1 MFQHEV
7 VFMRSLFCALACA
20 IALCGC
26 QSIQTASPTTTS
38 FDAAAAG
45 FIKKKGEAKIEGHA
59 FWRDDKGGTTNAAGE
74 IVRLVPVTA
83 YSRERFA
90 ALYRGQRSIPANQIA
105 QATSDPQYA
114 EYTRTTR
121 AESSG
126 KFEFEDVAPGEYF
139 VVSQVRYKDKD
150 AFFHLQSGI
159 YNQYVRTGND
169 GGAMFETVTVTG
181 KEEKAIKLVLTNDR

>member
-1 MFQHEV
+1 
-7 VFMRSLFCALACA
+7 MRSFFHALACA
-20 IALCGC
+20 LALAGC
-26 QSIQTASPTTTS
+26 QSVQSPPPTVSS
-38 FDAAAAG
+38 FDAAEAA
-45 FIKKKGEAKIEGHA
+45 FIKKKGETKIEGHA

-105 QATSDPQYA
+105 QAGSDPQYA
-114 EYTRTTR
+114 DYTRTTR

-126 KFEFEDVAPGEYF
+126 RFEFENVAPGEYF
-139 VVSQVRYKDKD
+139 VASQVRYKDKD

-159 YNQYVRTGND
+159 YNQYMRTGND